1 VTGYARC
8 RVIESDPRRTEEN
21 RENNEMTGVAS
32 DRIVAPSRESVTRQQ
47 LFRPESL
54 EARRSDWIGRN
65 TLSLG
70 FPVALSSFTSL
81 LLMVGTAALLLF
93 GTYARRV
100 DLRGL
105 VLPEGGL
112 VQVTAQAGGRIDA
125 IPVHN
130 DEVVT
135 ANQLLYIVNLDTT
148 TPWGDT
154 QARILQDLSK
164 QHDLLAHEIKS
175 KEQLRQQEDA
185 GLQDKI
191 HNLQAQILQM
201 QKQMTLTQVF
211 LQTDTKTY
219 GDFEHFQ
226 RQGLG
231 TVEAKLAKQQI
242 WMHAMEDLEQLK
254 STLLKLR
261 SELISTQSQKESL
274 DLQTDIEVDDLGS
287 KLAELDKAVA
297 SSEARRSIEVRAP
310 IGGTVTAIN
319 AHLGQIVTSGTRLLT
334 LVPADQKMQVAL
346 LAPSTAIGFI
356 HSGERVQLH
365 YSAYPYQKFGQY
377 GGTITEVSRVSLDA
391 NEIQQLIPALSP
403 AEQSKTYY
411 RIVVMP
417 DRQEAMVYGRPKPLQ
432 ASMQVD
438 ARILLDRHK
447 LYEWI
452 LDSFYSFHGSQPA
465 RQTEGLRWPDW
476 WSWVWWSRS

>member
-1 VTGYARC
+1 
-8 RVIESDPRRTEEN
+8 
-21 RENNEMTGVAS
+21 MTGVTR
-32 DRIVAPSRESVTRQQ
+32 DRIAAPPTRENVRRRQ
-47 LFRPESL
+47 LFRLESL
-54 EARRSDWIGRN
+54 EAKRSDWVGRN

-81 LLMVGTAALLLF
+81 LLIVGTATLLMF

-100 DLRGL
+100 DLKGL

-112 VQVTAQAGGRIDA
+112 VHLAAQAAGRVDA
-125 IPVHN
+125 VAVHN
-130 DEVVT
+130 NETVT
-135 ANQLLYIVNLDTT
+135 ANQLLYVLNLDTT
-148 TPWGDT
+148 TPLGDT
-154 QARILQDLSK
+154 QARILQDLSR
-164 QHDLLAHEIKS
+164 QRDLLSHEIKS
-175 KEQLRQQEDA
+175 KEQLRQQQDS
-185 GLQDKI
+185 GFQDKI
-191 HNLQAQILQM
+191 HNLQAQIGQIQEQL
-201 QKQMTLTQVF
+201 TLTQVF
-211 LQTDTKTY
+211 VQTDTKTY
-219 GDFEHFQ
+219 TDFEHFQ
-226 RQGLG
+226 RQGFG

-242 WMHAMEDLEQLK
+242 WMHVMEDLEQLK
-254 STLLKLR
+254 STLLKLQE
-261 SELISTQSQKESL
+261 ELISTQSQKESL

-287 KLAELDKAVA
+287 KLADLDKAVA
-297 SSEARRSIEVRAP
+297 SSEAKRSIEVRAP
-310 IGGTVTAIN
+310 IDGTVTAIN
-319 AHLGQIVTSGTRLLT
+319 AHLGQIVAGGARLLT
-334 LVPADQKMQVAL
+334 LVPSGQKMQVAL

-356 HSGERVQLH
+356 RAGERVQLH

-377 GGTITEVSRVSLDA
+377 AGTVTEVSRAALDT

-417 DRQEAMVYGRPKPLQ
+417 DQQEAMVYGRPEPLQ

-438 ARILLDRHK
+438 ARVLLDRRR

-452 LDSFYSFHGSQPA
+452 LDSFYSFHGGQPS